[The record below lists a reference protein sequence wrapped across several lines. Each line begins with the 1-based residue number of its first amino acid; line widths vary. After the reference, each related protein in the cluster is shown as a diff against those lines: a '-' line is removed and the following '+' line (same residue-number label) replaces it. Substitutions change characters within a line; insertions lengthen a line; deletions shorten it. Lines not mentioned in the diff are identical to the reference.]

1 MDLTETLSWLPEV
14 GSKMSSET
22 QPKYV
27 PLRITKIKLAPRPSS
42 SEIRYRVMKTVEI
55 MKEKNGQV
63 PFSWPVLGKRRLT
76 IAENSCVAKDMFL

>member
-27 PLRITKIKLAPRPSS
+27 PLRITKIKQCSQLWLHDLLPVKLDTENEDRGDNEGEKWTSA
-42 SEIRYRVMKTVEI
+42 IFMACTG
-55 MKEKNGQV
+55 KEETDYSRK
-63 PFSWPVLGKRRLT
+63 
-76 IAENSCVAKDMFL
+76 